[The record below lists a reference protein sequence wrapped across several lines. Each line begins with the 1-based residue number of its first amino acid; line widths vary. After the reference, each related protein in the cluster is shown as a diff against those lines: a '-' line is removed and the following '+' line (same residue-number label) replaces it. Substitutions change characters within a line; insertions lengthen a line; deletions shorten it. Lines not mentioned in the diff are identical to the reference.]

1 MKWINR
7 ILIIVVILC
16 ILNFLLFIVLN
27 ELWSWSGNAVS
38 GGIIQG
44 QYYLGSGGI
53 MSLTTRE
60 HYQQSAML
68 CKSLFLTQPLGIFC
82 ALILTA
88 TWKTRKK

>member
-16 ILNFLLFIVLN
+16 VLNFLLFIALN
-27 ELWSWSGNAVS
+27 ELWGGNALS

-60 HYQQSAML
+60 HYQQSVML
-68 CKSLFLTQPLGIFC
+68 CKILFLTQPLGIFC
-82 ALILTA
+82 ALILTV
-88 TWKTRKK
+88 TWKIRKK